1 MNRRILLSLLALSL
15 AVGGCHLDQKKE
27 VARYRAILDADAPQ
41 IDFTP
46 GEPLALEQ
54 ALALANQHNEQLAL
68 RGEDYLQALIAKD
81 RAFAAFLPTISL
93 APTYFQQDEV
103 NANEQNSGAGGSVV
117 SSINHRLDVPI
128 TGRINV
134 FNGFSDVATYRSAG
148 RTIEQRR
155 AQLLDAQAI
164 ILLDVARTYYQI
176 LRSERSVEVLK
187 GSLNLQEERVRDF
200 QARRRA
206 GVVRPLDVAQTEA
219 QASATRVSLIDARND
234 VVNGRT
240 TLAFLVGAPVASSPL
255 IDQANVISDMPNM
268 AVLQHEAIQ
277 RRQDLAAA
285 RAGVAA
291 AKYDVETA
299 IGRYFPS
306 ISFNV
311 NYFLSRESLP
321 SQSRWNEILSA
332 NLPIFSAGILEADL
346 RLAWSLLRQAK
357 LAESLT
363 ERQVLQDVLIAYE
376 NVSASRDRLREL
388 QVQVKAGEEAL
399 LQAEQSYRA
408 GLGTNLERLV
418 AQDRLLSAQLQL
430 TSERYDQKIF
440 YLGLLRAVG
449 ALSIRLP
456 GEPAPTTQPS
466 TTLPST
472 MPTTRPIT
480 QIGAADGHSPTTRP
494 TSVQ

>member
-1 MNRRILLSLLALSL
+1 MNRAIVSLITILFLAI
-15 AVGGCHLDQKKE
+15 GGCHLDQQKE
-27 VARYRAILDADAPQ
+27 VARYRKVLDADAPP
-41 IDFTP
+41 IDFVP
-46 GEPLALEQ
+46 GAPLSLEQ
-54 ALALANQHNEQLAL
+54 ALGLANQHNERLAL

-81 RAFAAFLPTISL
+81 RAFSSFLPTISL

-103 NANEQNSGAGGSVV
+103 NAQEQNSGGAGGGNTV

-128 TGRINV
+128 TGSINI
-134 FNGFSDVATYRSAG
+134 FRGFSDVANYRAAG

-155 AQLLDAQAI
+155 ALLLDAQAVV
-164 ILLDVARTYYQI
+164 LLDVARTYYQI

-187 GSLNLQEERVRDF
+187 NSLNLQDERVRDF

-219 QASATRVSLIDARND
+219 QASATRVSLINARND

-255 IDQANVISDMPNM
+255 IDQADPTPPVASLES
-268 AVLQHEAIQ
+268 LQTEASL
-277 RRQDLAAA
+277 RRQDLAAS
-285 RAGVAA
+285 RAATAA
-291 AKYDVETA
+291 AKYDVEVA
-299 IGRYFPS
+299 IGHYFPS

-311 NYFLSRESLP
+311 NYFLHRETLP
-321 SQSRWNEILSA
+321 DQSRWNEILSA
-332 NLPIFSAGILEADL
+332 NLPIFTGGALEADL

-363 ERQVLQDVLIAYE
+363 ERQVLQDVRVAYE
-376 NVSASRDRLREL
+376 NVLASQDRFREL
-388 QVQVKAGEEAL
+388 QVQVKAAEEAL

-408 GLGTNLERLV
+408 GLGTNLERLI
-418 AQDRLLSAQLQL
+418 AQDSLLSAQLQL

-440 YLGLLRAVG
+440 YLSLLRAVG

-456 GEPAPTTQPS
+456 GEAAPTTQPS
-466 TTLPST
+466 TTRPA
-472 MPTTRPIT
+472 TRPIT
-480 QIGAADGHSPTTRP
+480 SMGSTTTGSLSAR
-494 TSVQ
+494 